1 MNAKYADIPILDVAR
16 RCGIETDTRTL
27 GKTEV
32 EARCPFCGDKPR
44 GRHLYMNTE
53 KNQYICFLCG
63 EKGNSVSL
71 YARLQGSAFSYGEA
85 AHELLT
91 GNVVY
96 AMPKA
101 RESAPLPIADMKSV
115 RERNAVYSAMLTHLE
130 LNAAH
135 RTNLR
140 KRGFSDERM
149 ELNLYRSLP
158 ESFESRFT
166 LAGMLACFY
175 DLSGIPGFY
184 RSKSGEWGISGK
196 SGLLIPVR
204 TGDGL
209 IQGMQI
215 RLDNADAKRK
225 YRWLSSNGRKDGTK
239 CSAFVHVTGDISQ
252 NTAYITEG
260 SLKGDAA
267 SFLADDDALF
277 VCVPGVNAVRGLPE
291 VLSGLGAKEIVLA
304 LDMDRIRN
312 PHVRR
317 AAKNIAAS
325 AARITG
331 ARVTV
336 KAWDAAYNGIDNY
349 YLSRR
354 AAAA

>member
-1 MNAKYADIPILDVAR
+1 MNAKYADIPILDVAM
-16 RCGIETDTRTL
+16 RCGIEIDARTL
-27 GKTEV
+27 DREEV

-44 GRHLYMNTE
+44 GKHLYMNTV
-53 KNQYICFLCG
+53 KNRYICFLCDAR
-63 EKGNSVSL
+63 GNSVSL
-71 YARLQGSAFSYGEA
+71 YARLQGSAFSYGDA
-85 AHELLT
+85 ARELLAE
-91 GNVVY
+91 NIVY
-96 AMPKA
+96 ARPKA
-101 RESAPLPIADMKSV
+101 RESAPLTDMKSV
-115 RERNAVYSAMLTHLE
+115 HERHAVYSAMLAHLE

-149 ELNLYRSLP
+149 ELNFYRSLP

-184 RSKSGEWGISGK
+184 RSKSGAWGISGK
-196 SGLLIPVR
+196 PGLLIPVR

-215 RLDNADAKRK
+215 RLDIADAKRK
-225 YRWLSSNGRKDGTK
+225 YRWLSSNGLKDGTK
-239 CSAFVHVTGDISQ
+239 CNAFVHVTGNTSQ
-252 NTAYITEG
+252 TTAYITEG

-267 SFLADDDALF
+267 SFLADDALF
-277 VCVPGVNAVRGLPE
+277 VCVPGVNAVRDLPE
-291 VLSGLGAKEIVLA
+291 VLSGLGAKEIVVA
-304 LDMDRIRN
+304 LDMDRIHN
-312 PHVRR
+312 PNVRR

-325 AARITG
+325 ASRIAG

-336 KAWDAAYNGIDNY
+336 KSWDAAYNGIDNY

-354 AAAA
+354 KAA